1 MAEATAA
8 EEMQLKD
15 AFKSYTR
22 STHILLSIRNVLLAA
37 RLHTQHNRGR
47 PMSTSTIEAA
57 TKGRVHGQA
66 AHQRL
71 KQEAADAA
79 GRLSKG
85 GYGGMARYTSMGID
99 L

>member
-1 MAEATAA
+1 
-8 EEMQLKD
+8 
-15 AFKSYTR
+15 
-22 STHILLSIRNVLLAA
+22 
-37 RLHTQHNRGR
+37 
-47 PMSTSTIEAA
+47 MSTSTIEAA

-71 KQEAADAA
+71 KQEAAEAA

-85 GYGGMARYTSMGID
+85 GGMARYTSMGID